1 MKSKCDIKR
10 DEVEND
16 TTLQVGNDASQKR
29 EVQHL

>member
-10 DEVEND
+10 DKVKND

-29 EVQHL
+29 AVQHL